1 MVGVIG
7 MAVDIAAEKWL
18 PDAGSFQGSSSAVDM
33 AVDRRSFIASS
44 SAIAAA
50 GIAGCSE
57 LSTLLGGPD
66 PNVVDAQS
74 GQSLSGAL
82 SGQITIRVLVENS
95 GGTGDVRVE
104 IATYDSNGNVLDRFE
119 KVVEIE
125 EGARRRVDMQ
135 IQPSSGAERYEA
147 TAEPA

>member
-1 MVGVIG
+1 
-7 MAVDIAAEKWL
+7 
-18 PDAGSFQGSSSAVDM
+18 M